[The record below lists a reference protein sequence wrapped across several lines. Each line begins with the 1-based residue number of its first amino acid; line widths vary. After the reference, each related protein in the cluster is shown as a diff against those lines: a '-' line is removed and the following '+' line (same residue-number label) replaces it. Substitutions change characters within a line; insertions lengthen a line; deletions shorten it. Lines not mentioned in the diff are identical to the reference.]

1 MPTDAELRMVRRLVT
16 KKSMSVQN
24 IDSVLALVPAMVE
37 EIERRRAAAS
47 PLNTP
52 GIDIGEAEDLVL
64 QLGDWLNHEAM
75 DSGDPGGKL
84 RDFAGALTRL
94 LGQVAALRSHP
105 PLSAEERGV
114 LHRARNR
121 LGSDAAYAFRAGD
134 DVLHEQIE
142 QEIAAIDRVT
152 GVESDADAAKLLA
165 ASETQG
171 ESK

>member
-1 MPTDAELRMVRRLVT
+1 MSDVNDLVERYADLNKSDTFVSYNDCIVLAREVRR
-16 KKSMSVQN
+16 
-24 IDSVLALVPAMVE
+24 
-37 EIERRRAAAS
+37 
-47 PLNTP
+47 
-52 GIDIGEAEDLVL
+52 
-64 QLGDWLNHEAM
+64 
-75 DSGDPGGKL
+75 
-84 RDFAGALTRL
+84 
-94 LGQVAALRSHP
+94 LRSHP

-142 QEIAAIDRVT
+142 QESAAIDRVT

-171 ESK
+171 EKP